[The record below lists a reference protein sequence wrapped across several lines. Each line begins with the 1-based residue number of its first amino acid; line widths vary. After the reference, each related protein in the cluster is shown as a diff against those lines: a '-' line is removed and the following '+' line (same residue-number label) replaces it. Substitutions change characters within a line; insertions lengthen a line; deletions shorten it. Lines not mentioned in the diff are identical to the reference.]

1 MALPKKK
8 LKTFHA
14 SVQVTRIEDWCVEAE
29 TEQEARDLL
38 ASGQGERLAIG
49 DCVHLEVAE
58 LSD

>member
-1 MALPKKK
+1 MALRKKK
-8 LKTFHA
+8 RKTFHA
-14 SVQVTRIEDWCVEAE
+14 SVQVTRIEDWCIEAE

-38 ASGQGERLAIG
+38 ASGRGERLAIG

>member
-1 MALPKKK
+1 M
-8 LKTFHA
+8 FHA
-14 SVQVTRIEDWCVEAE
+14 SVAVTRIEDWCVEAE
-29 TEQEARDLL
+29 AEQEARELL

>member
-1 MALPKKK
+1 VALPKKK
-8 LKTFHA
+8 RKTFHA

-49 DCVHLEVAE
+49 DCLHLEVAE

>member
-1 MALPKKK
+1 MALPRKK

-49 DCVHLEVAE
+49 DCVHLEVADV
-58 LSD
+58 SG